1 MIYSEV
7 RDRIVFGVIRRATSP
22 PSLNRLRAVVD
33 AAFPQINSQV
43 SQEYAAQESKRSQLR
58 TVKSL
63 TFSGGTA
70 TLTDDVLKSYLDD
83 CTLLVAGAA
92 YAYRRE
98 YADFLANVQ
107 SRLGVWSANGATIYA
122 NTAATAG
129 SGSTGLVGAASF
141 TCIAS
146 PAIPATEIDTFVA
159 PPDFVSDFIDSGIDF
174 ILSGKTFSQSAAAT
188 T

>member
-43 SQEYAAQESKRSQLR
+43 SQEYAASDSKRNQLR
-58 TVKSL
+58 AVKSL

-70 TLTDDVLKSYLDD
+70 TLADDVLRSYLDD
-83 CTLLVAGAA
+83 CTLSVAGVA

-107 SRLGVWSANGATIYA
+107 TRLGVWSTNGATIYA
-122 NTAATAG
+122 NTPATAG
-129 SGSTGLVGAASF
+129 SGSTGVVGAALF

-146 PAIPATEIDTFVA
+146 PAIPTLETDAFVA
-159 PPDFVSDFIDSGIDF
+159 PPDFVSDFIDAFQDY
-174 ILSGKTFSQSAAAT
+174 ILSGKTMNQAAAT